1 MVIQLFIKK
10 KGKKKVDF
18 NMSLG
23 VSHQNKP
30 SEKINIFSNFKNDF
44 KDLYIIDLNCLC
56 LF

>member
-1 MVIQLFIKK
+1 
-10 KGKKKVDF
+10 
-18 NMSLG
+18 MSLG